1 MQTTLPYTHC
11 ALASPLS
18 LFTCLVA
25 LPFHSSS
32 SLASPLFLSPL
43 PLHSPLRSLH
53 SSSPLSLFT
62 CLSTRPSTLP
72 LHSPLHSPLRSPT
85 SHASPLA
92 SPLALT
98 HYCRQGLR
106 AVPAPGRK
114 GRPGRQQ
121 VTGSV
126 VNQSNRSPGCQAR
139 WMRRRRSLA
148 GEGGRGQAAGSSSIL
163 RGTCVERVYYELFL
177 IRPSKERHISVEGL
191 R

>member
-18 LFTCLVA
+18 LFTCLSTCLVA

-43 PLHSPLRSLH
+43 PLHSPLRSPSLLF
-53 SSSPLSLFT
+53 SPLSPLF
-62 CLSTRPSTLP
+62 LSALSLHSP
-72 LHSPLHSPLRSPT
+72 LYSPLHSPT
-85 SHASPLA
+85 SLASPLA

-98 HYCRQGLR
+98 HYRRQGLR

-148 GEGGRGQAAGSSSIL
+148 GEGGRGQVAGSSSIL
-163 RGTCVERVYYELFL
+163 RGTCVERVYCELL
-177 IRPSKERHISVEGL
+177 LDSSVEG
-191 R
+191 RGISVWKD